1 MDLGHLNNLFTY
13 ESSLTGRRVRVCR
26 LLPGSRE
33 NQLSFVLSEENLDGD
48 AFAFTALSYMWGNP
62 DDTKL
67 AICNGKAIRIT
78 NTLYAALQQM
88 REKGYTGNIWADAI
102 CINQRNMQEKMEQ
115 VRMMGDIYKRAE
127 AVFIWLGEGKEDDF
141 LGIFLM
147 ALICKVLKEEGP
159 DISKGDVP
167 TIIEPSGLGLTQI
180 PQKLWSA
187 MISIL
192 QRRWFWRAWV
202 IQEYHRAKKRV
213 FQCGSLEID
222 EAVLFGICRRISNH
236 HNLRDFIV
244 TTTAAS
250 QEELSKSTH
259 CVLGPFF
266 AFCGIKPG
274 QDSLATLLSRAG
286 GLQSS
291 DRRDRIFALVGLSS
305 DTSVDIVDYHSDIED
320 VFRRIAE
327 KEIRRFLASPN
338 PSDVFVFLCMVH
350 NSESRE
356 GYSSWAP
363 TFELSPSFQP
373 LSVIFRM
380 EAPFKSAPQVVFTE
394 SKVRYK
400 PGNHS
405 FVSN

>member
-1 MDLGHLNNLFTY
+1 
-13 ESSLTGRRVRVCR
+13 
-26 LLPGSRE
+26 
-33 NQLSFVLSEENLDGD
+33 
-48 AFAFTALSYMWGNP
+48 
-62 DDTKL
+62 
-67 AICNGKAIRIT
+67 
-78 NTLYAALQQM
+78 M
-88 REKGYTGNIWADAI
+88 REKGYTGSIWADVF

-115 VRMMGDIYKRAE
+115 VRMMGDIYERAE
-127 AVFIWLGEGKEDDF
+127 TVFIRLGEGREDDF

-147 ALICKVLKEEGP
+147 ALICKVLKEGP

-167 TIIEPSGLGLTQI
+167 TVIGPSGLGLTQI

-187 MISIL
+187 MMSIL
-192 QRRWFWRAWV
+192 QRPSCSVHGSGAW
-202 IQEYHRAKKRV
+202 IMQEYHRAKKRV

-222 EAVLFGICRRISNH
+222 ETVLFGIYRRIANH

-274 QDSLATLLSRAG
+274 QDSLTTLLSRAG
-286 GLQSS
+286 SLQSS

-305 DTSVDIVDYHSDIED
+305 DTSGDIIDYHSDIED
-320 VFRRIAE
+320 IFRRIAE

-350 NSESRE
+350 NSEPRE